1 MSLNYLLLGIT
12 RDGAS
17 GYEVKR
23 AFEEGLQ
30 HIWDA
35 ELSQIYPALQ
45 RLEDRGLLASSRKP
59 GERGSDKR
67 IYKPTA
73 KGSRELHQWLRSD
86 PILHD
91 ERHPFLVQLC
101 LLGDLEDYS
110 ETLKYFT
117 SLEAVMRARVQAME
131 FMEEKWRTHDP
142 LYPEVA
148 AARDFHVQLTLEFGL
163 ANARAGL
170 RCCQHCIARIKRRIS
185 TKAVQKGKDGKGK
198 QAS

>member
-17 GYEVKR
+17 GYEIKR

-45 RLEDRGLLASSRKP
+45 RLEDRGLLASTRTP

-67 IYKPTA
+67 TYKPTA
-73 KGSRELHQWLRSD
+73 KGTRELHQWLRSD
-86 PILHD
+86 PVLHD

-101 LLGDLEDYS
+101 LLGDLDDYAES
-110 ETLKYFT
+110 LRYFT
-117 SLEAVMRARVQAME
+117 SLEAAMRARVQTME
-131 FMEEKWRTHDP
+131 FMEEKWRVHDP

-170 RCCQHCIARIKRRIS
+170 RCCQQCIARIKKHTSAPTAR
-185 TKAVQKGKDGKGK
+185 KGKDGKGK
-198 QAS
+198 KAS